1 MNTNKLVMML
11 MLMAAPLTFM
21 AQNENNVNSSK
32 RLFTLD
38 DLIPG
43 GSTYYQ
49 HSYTPTLYLTWWG
62 EECVNRDLDRCTIID
77 KQTGEETPMFNLADI
92 NRCISPEKAPYL
104 YLVEFP
110 YPEQTLVLVT
120 TTNKRFLVD
129 WKENKVVWQQNIE
142 SGASGEDWNRH
153 SRNLAFVKEHNLY
166 VTDTDNNLHTIS
178 TDGSNDLRYGESV
191 HRDEFGITKGTFW
204 NNDGTLLAF
213 YRMDQSM
220 VSSYPQ
226 VYVTPDFKDGES
238 RIATMDPDKYPMAGE
253 TSHKVSVGIYN
264 VAKKST
270 VYLNT
275 GDPTDRYFTNI
286 AWSND
291 GKQIFLIELNR
302 DQNHAHLD
310 CYDVETG
317 NRIATLF
324 DERNEKYIE
333 PLHPI
338 VFLPWN
344 DSQFIYQTRNRDG
357 YNHLFLYE
365 WKNGKAKLLRQL
377 TSGKFEVLSVLGF
390 DRKAQRV
397 VYTSNEQTPIDCT
410 ISSVDMKGRRTLLSD
425 QHGWHNAE
433 LSDGG
438 EFIIDNWSWGG
449 NSEYGRM
456 ITLLDAVR
464 PSKQTSEE
472 SKVSLHSTMRM
483 QDPWNDF
490 RVPEMKVGTIK
501 AADGVTDLYYRLTLP
516 TNFDPSKKYPTVVYV
531 YGGPHAHNINASR
544 HWGVRGWDIWM
555 AQRGYVMFCLD
566 NRGSENRGLEFE
578 QATFRNLGVEEM
590 KDQMCGIEYLRTLP
604 YVDADRI
611 GVHGWSYGG
620 YMTTSLMTTYPE
632 TFKVGVAGGP
642 VIDWKYYEVMYG
654 ERYMDTPEQN
664 PEGYS
669 STSLLGKAGNLSG
682 RLLII
687 YGGNDPTCV
696 PQHTLSFIRAC
707 IDAGTH
713 PDLFTYPGDGHN
725 MMGTDRVH
733 LHEHI
738 TRYFEDH
745 LK

>member
-1 MNTNKLVMML
+1 MKTNKLIMML
-11 MLMAAPLTFM
+11 MLMATPITLM
-21 AQNENNVNSSK
+21 AQNENNVNGSK

-62 EECVNRDLDRCTIID
+62 EECVNRDLDFCSTID
-77 KQTGEETPMFNLADI
+77 KQTGEETQLFTLDEI
-92 NRCISPEKAPYL
+92 NRCIAPEKANYL

-120 TTNKRFLVD
+120 TTKKRVLVD
-129 WKENKVVWQQNIE
+129 WKAEKVVWQQNIE

-166 VTDTDNNLHTIS
+166 VTDADNNLHTLS
-178 TDGSNDLRYGESV
+178 TDGSNDIRYGESV

-226 VYVTPDFKDGES
+226 VNVTPDFKDGES
-238 RIATMDPDKYPMAGE
+238 RCATMIPDKYPMSGE

-264 VAKKST
+264 VAKKTT

-275 GDPTDRYFTNI
+275 GDPTNRYFTNI

-317 NRIATLF
+317 NCIATLF
-324 DERNEKYIE
+324 DERNDKYVE
-333 PLHPI
+333 PEHPI

-344 DSQFIYQTRNRDG
+344 DSQFVYQTRNRDG

-365 WKNGKAKLLRQL
+365 WKNGKAKQLRQL

-390 DRKAQRV
+390 NRKAERIV
-397 VYTSNEQTPIDCT
+397 FASNEQDPIGCT
-410 ISSVDMKGRRTLLSD
+410 ISSVDMKGHRTLLSN
-425 QHGWHNAE
+425 QHGWHNGE

-438 EFIIDNWSWGG
+438 EYISDNWSWGG
-449 NSEYGRM
+449 DSEYGRM

-464 PSKQTSEE
+464 PTKQNSEE

-483 QDPWNDF
+483 QDPWNDYQ
-490 RVPEMKVGTIK
+490 VPEMKVGTIK

-516 TNFDPSKKYPTVVYV
+516 TNFDPNKKYPTVVYV
-531 YGGPHAHNINASR
+531 YGGPHAHNIDASR

-578 QATFRNLGVEEM
+578 QATFRNLGVDEM
-590 KDQMCGIEYLRTLP
+590 KDQMCGIDYLRSLP

-664 PEGYS
+664 PEGFKT
-669 STSLLGKAGNLSG
+669 TSLLGKAHNLQG

-725 MMGTDRVH
+725 MMGTDRIH

-738 TRYFEDH
+738 TRYFDDF